1 MRKKKE
7 EVEFLPTGAKAEGPG
22 FGMQHFFGHLKGCS
36 KKKMRKISH
45 CYNQPILQG
54 FFYCESECITSGRV
68 HVPLQQCHDLD
79 FA

>member
-7 EVEFLPTGAKAEGPG
+7 EVEFLPTGAKAIGPR
-22 FGMQHFFGHLKGCS
+22 FGMQHFFGHLKGWS

-54 FFYCESECITSGRV
+54 FF
-68 HVPLQQCHDLD
+68 
-79 FA
+79 